1 LPKRTDLKKVMI
13 IGSGAIA
20 IGSAAEFDFSTSQ
33 AIKALR
39 EEGYYVVLANDN
51 PATIQTDLGI
61 ANRTYMEPLDVQF
74 LEMIIEKERP
84 QGIISGMGGQMA
96 LNLCSE
102 LHEKGILKKYNVEL
116 LGTTFEAIRAAED
129 REAFRQTMKDINE
142 PIPTSASC
150 NSVDDAIVIA
160 DRIHYPVI
168 IRAAYT
174 LGGLGSGIA
183 ENQAQ
188 LIDIVTK
195 GLAYSRIHQVLVE
208 ECVLGWKEFEYEV
221 MRDGNDNCITICN
234 MENFDPMGIHTGESI
249 VIAPAQTLSDEDHQ
263 MLRTSALKIIRALGI
278 RGGCNIQFAVNPF
291 NGEYRVIEVNPRV
304 SRSSALASKAT
315 GYPIARV
322 AAKIV
327 IGMNLDEIPN
337 QVTGETMAEFEPTLD
352 YVVLKIPRWPFD
364 KLTNADPHIGTQMKS
379 TGEVMAIGRTIEEA
393 VMKAI
398 RSLDIKKDG
407 LVSLGLSKGQIMTE
421 LIEPTDKRMFAVGDA
436 IRKGLRPETIAD
448 ITKWDVFF
456 VDKIAHLV
464 EMEDELK
471 NGFSED
477 VYAKAKRLG
486 FPDSFIARIT
496 GKTVKEL
503 TALRKRKGLKPT
515 FKMVDTCGAEFAAK
529 TPYFYSTWESECEG
543 GPPAKTETAKPK
555 ATGPIKCV
563 IIIGSGSIRIGQGV
577 EFDECSVNGIV
588 ALTEE
593 GVEAIVINNNPE
605 TVSTDFDVSDR
616 LYFEPLTLEDV
627 VNVIEEEEPDGL
639 ILQYGGQTAI
649 NLAIPLQKYLDESG
663 SKCRILGTSADSI
676 DRAEDRKR
684 FDQLMEQLK
693 IPRPEGGT
701 GMSYE
706 EVKARAHEIGYPV
719 LVRPSYVLGGRGM
732 EIVYAED
739 ELEFYMRAAAAV
751 NPDHPVLVDK
761 YLTNAV
767 ELDVDAVCD
776 GKDIFIGAI
785 QEHIEQAGVHSGD
798 ASCVIPTQ
806 TLSEKVLVEVRRITA
821 ETALNMGIIG
831 LVNLQLAVKNDI
843 VYMLEANPRASR
855 TVPYVSKSTGIPLA
869 KVATKVMLGKTLKEQ
884 GFVGEAHIGHASVK
898 SPVFPFLKLP
908 GVDSV
913 LGPEMKSTGEVIG
926 VDKSFHLAYYKAMLA
941 SGMRFPT
948 KGKVYITVRDSDKD
962 AIIPIAKELVE
973 AGLELVASVG
983 TATFLRD
990 HDIQVKT
997 IWRISEGKHPDAID
1011 LMRKG
1016 EIKLVINT
1024 PTKASGARRDGYQMR
1039 RLAVELEIPFLTTL
1053 AAAQAAAKAIKAA
1066 QTEKFVV
1073 KSINEYVEET
1083 GAMVKK

>member
-39 EEGYYVVLANDN
+39 EEGFYVVLANDN

-61 ANRTYMEPLDVQF
+61 ADRTYMEPLDVEF
-74 LEMIIEKERP
+74 LEKIIEKERP

-102 LHEKGILKKYNVEL
+102 LHERGILQKYSVEL
-116 LGTTFEAIRAAED
+116 LGTSVDAIRAAED

-142 PIPTSASC
+142 PIPLSASC
-150 NSVDDAIVIA
+150 NEVDEAIQIA
-160 DRIHYPVI
+160 TRIGYPVI

-183 ENQAQ
+183 ESQDQ
-188 LIDIVTK
+188 LVEIVTK

-249 VIAPAQTLSDEDHQ
+249 VIAPAQTLSDEDNQ

-278 RGGCNIQFAVNPF
+278 RGGCNIQFALNQY

-337 QVTGETMAEFEPTLD
+337 RVTGETKAEFEPTLD
-352 YVVLKIPRWPFD
+352 YCVLKIPRWPFD
-364 KLTNADPHIGTQMKS
+364 KLTSADPHIGTQMKS

-393 VMKAI
+393 IMKAI

-407 LVSLGLSKGQIMTE
+407 LISLGLSKGQVMAE
-421 LIEPTDKRMFAVGDA
+421 LIEPTDKRIFAIGDA

-464 EMEDELK
+464 EMEEKLKHEFSDEV
-471 NGFSED
+471 FT
-477 VYAKAKRLG
+477 KAKRLG
-486 FPDSFIARIT
+486 FPDSYIARLT
-496 GKTVKEL
+496 GRSLKEI
-503 TALRKRKGLKPT
+503 TALRKRKSMRPT

-543 GPPAKTETAKPK
+543 GPPTGKDAKK
-555 ATGPIKCV
+555 ASTTGPIKRV

-577 EFDECSVNGIV
+577 EFDECSVNGIM
-588 ALTEE
+588 ALKEE

-627 VNVIEEEEPDGL
+627 VNVIEEEDPDG
-639 ILQYGGQTAI
+639 IVLQYGGQTAI
-649 NLAIPLQKYLDESG
+649 NLAIPLQRYFDESG
-663 SKCRILGTSADSI
+663 SKCKVLGTSADSI
-676 DRAEDRKR
+676 DLAEDRKR
-684 FDQLMEQLK
+684 FDQLMEK
-693 IPRPEGGT
+693 HNIPRPEGGT

-732 EIVYAED
+732 EIVYAEE
-739 ELEFYMRAAAAV
+739 ELEFYMKAAAAV

-761 YLTNAV
+761 YLTNAI
-767 ELDVDAVCD
+767 EIDVDAVCD
-776 GKDIFIGAI
+776 GKDVFIGAI

-806 TLSEKVLVEVRRITA
+806 TLSEKVLDEIRRITR
-821 ETALNMGIIG
+821 ETALHMGVLG
-831 LVNLQLAVKNDI
+831 LVNLQLAVKDDI

-869 KVATKVMLGKTLKEQ
+869 KVATKVMLGKSLKDQ
-884 GFVGEAHIGHASVK
+884 GLLGEAHIGHASVK

-908 GVDSV
+908 GVDAV

-962 AIIPIAKELVE
+962 AIIPIAQELVE
-973 AGLELVASVG
+973 AGLELLASVG
-983 TATFLRD
+983 TATYLRE
-990 HDIQVKT
+990 HGVQVKT

-1024 PTKASGARRDGYQMR
+1024 PTKTSGARRDGYQMR

-1053 AAAQAAAKAIKAA
+1053 AAARAAAKAIKAA
-1066 QTEKFVV
+1066 KTEIFAV
-1073 KSINEYVEET
+1073 KSINEYVEES
-1083 GAMVKK
+1083 GAKAKK